1 MLLSGIVGCLL
12 FISLD
17 YADTKPLVNNVK
29 GNACISGSATDTLL
43 TIAKDGLHKS
53 TNPKHVIIV
62 GAGIAGLTAAKLL
75 KDAGH
80 KASYRLFS

>member
-1 MLLSGIVGCLL
+1 MSGIVGCLL

-17 YADTKPLVNNVK
+17 YADTKPLVNFVK
-29 GNACISGSATDTLL
+29 GKSCSSGSATDTLL
-43 TIAKDGLHKS
+43 TIAKYGLHRA
-53 TNPKHVIIV
+53 TDPKHVIIV

-80 KASYRLFS
+80 KASYRMYL